1 ASLVRSLTDMEN
13 VATMLAWYEMY
24 GDYHIFLNW
33 ANALEKVTAQ
43 EVQKAAQETFSR
55 NKATIGILT
64 KENAK

>member
-1 ASLVRSLTDMEN
+1 MEN

-33 ANALEKVTAQ
+33 ASALEKVSP
-43 EVQKAAQETFSR
+43 EDVQKAAQESFSR
-55 NKATIGILT
+55 NKAIIGILT